1 MPEIKHVFNQGKMNK
16 DLDER
21 LVPNGQ
27 YRDAM
32 NVQVST
38 SEGSDVGVVQNIL
51 GNANLFPENQIAPG
65 SVCVGAIAD
74 EKNNCFYWFVYHSTK
89 NLILKYDG
97 RYVTFVF
104 VDTDNVLKFNS
115 TITTG
120 INIIDDF
127 LLWTDNT
134 SEPKKINIKRC
145 INGTYPSGSHH
156 TNLIVPKKNI
166 TIENCIKVREEHVTV
181 IKKYPKSKLHLDPTY
196 VERNEATT
204 TFDFDS
210 DGNDE
215 LMQVGQEGQMYFDN
229 FQPNN
234 TFWNVGDIILLNPQD
249 SIKQLPENYQVRIR
263 ITEQILLSDNL
274 YRFKILSISDI
285 TSKSLI
291 SYNCEKEVENL
302 IFTRKFVRFGY
313 RYKYEDGEYSSFSPF
328 TEVLFNPGEFEYN
341 STEAYNKAMENN
353 LISLKLRNF
362 LTKETPED
370 VVQID
375 ILYKESNSPIVYI
388 VDKIKYNDTDN
399 TLVGGQQ
406 VNFWHANLYEIK
418 SDLIYAVVSEN
429 QLLRAWDNVPKKAL
443 AQEVTGNRVVYG
455 NYEQNYDMNIKPVLN
470 GNIVS
475 RYNNNTTYLNNYFLN
490 NTDIPVPFSNSIA
503 SSYGQ
508 RSLKSLRNYQL
519 GVTYLDEYGRET
531 PVFTSVG
538 AGFEVPKRFADNK
551 IKIEG
556 KIDTLPPSWADS
568 FKVYIKETSTE
579 YYNLAMSRVYK
590 AKDSG
595 VWLSFPSS
603 ERNKVDEETFLIL
616 KKAAD
621 TNKLIE
627 NEAKYK
633 ILAIENEAP
642 EYLTF
647 ERSEFAQFPCG
658 GSKDD
663 DVFGIDGPT
672 VNKRT
677 FKITFGEWA
686 NTGAEDLDTIDELQ
700 VGFKDPTTNEYSSIY
715 NIKSVKKETSYYVVT
730 LDKLFQTHDAQFI
743 YPNYPNTLQGG
754 KLEIGSNI
762 NILFYKNEK
771 KVDQSEFKGVFFVK
785 IKSDEIIDE
794 NILNFDDGIEI
805 VNTLP
810 THYFSDPGSSIS
822 GWGGYTLS
830 SGNTQSISN
839 NISDVESEWIDLLDF
854 GGDSNDLF
862 PNADDLTDEIG
873 GFFIDNVGYKDI
885 KREFGGTSSGN
896 VNSTKHVMQMKRD
909 FLIEYEIETGINWQN
924 SFLGNG
930 SRANAL
936 IDDILP
942 YFLDKRSLGST
953 TSINRNLST
962 HSERN
967 QPNYGKAIY
976 SCLAVD
982 SDEFG
987 VFLPSQAFPYQFFAN
1002 YDWNTDPSGFISQGG
1017 VKHFVE
1023 ISFSGMSE
1031 DLANGSVFGDADELA
1046 YGNFNDY
1053 SAFNLN
1059 VNPDAQAD
1067 YAQNYSAL
1075 SSELQT
1081 LVGRLAVGSRFKV
1094 RGADQDIIF
1103 TIKGVGKEGRY
1114 NHTSF
1119 FQVWAAWF
1127 LNQQGGYNI
1136 TDSAVEHVFDLFG
1149 SPTNRRT
1156 TYILELD
1163 KDLSQITL
1171 DNVNILHSDNV
1182 GISKPLAFQFISR
1195 RTAGDGGNE
1204 QVVSENPAMW
1214 ETEPKETVDLDIY
1227 HEASEALPVAINEK
1241 NNTRFV
1247 PLGSVVSCPDKPG
1260 VMSSN
1265 LTYVIAWDDKKITLS
1280 QPIDL
1285 SRYTDSNKLVFT
1297 RPNDSNTTL
1306 RIDVAATNADTT
1318 LPSNTYI
1325 IKHEVSTN
1333 PFALSWYNSFSFGNG
1348 VESNRIRDDFNQP
1361 IIDKGAK
1368 VSTVLEENYEKERRS
1383 SGLIYSGIYNTNSGV
1398 NNLNQFIQAEKI
1410 TKDLNPTYGSIQK
1423 LFQRRIHLI
1432 AFCEDRVIKILSNK
1446 DALFNADGNVNL
1458 VATNR
1463 VLGDA
1468 NPFTGDYGI
1477 SKNPESFAVDNYRAY
1492 FTDKQR
1498 GAVLRLSMDGI
1509 TPISEY
1515 GMSDYFKDNL
1525 KLNGTLI
1532 GSFDI
1537 KKGEYNLTMP
1547 SIQKT
1552 VSFKESV
1559 NGWSSF
1565 KSFVPKQ
1572 GVSMSGDYYT
1582 VKDSLP
1588 YKHHVETYKNE
1599 TVNRNTFYDEY
1610 VSSSVNVLLNDMP
1623 SVVKMYKTLNYEGS
1637 QSNVNKDITG
1647 IETGY
1652 YNLENKDGWKSKIK
1666 TDKQTGIISEF
1677 VEKEGK
1683 WFNFIKGDN
1692 FDELVDLKT
1701 KEFSFQGIGRPAE
1714 FEIDYDIDRPIVGC
1728 TNPNAVNYNLDATIS
1743 DNDQCEF
1750 EIIDYE
1756 EPIGGCMDPKAP
1768 NYNFDAT
1775 YDDGSC
1781 EIICT
1786 PVLGCTNPNSLNF
1799 NPNATEDDGSC
1810 IAIVRGCTD
1819 SRASNYDPNANVDD
1833 GSCFISDPDPTR
1845 QFNLT
1850 IKDSNDN
1857 DGPTQNY

>member
-32 NVQVST
+32 NIQVST

-97 RYVTFVF
+97 RYITFVF

-145 INGTYPSGSHH
+145 IDGTYPSGSHH

-166 TIENCIKVREEHVTV
+166 TIENCIKVREEHITV

-210 DGNDE
+210 DGDDE
-215 LMQVGQEGQMYFDN
+215 LMEVGQEGQMYFNN

-249 SIKQLPENYQVRIR
+249 SIKKLPENYQVRIR
-263 ITEQILLSDNL
+263 ITEQILLSDGL

-291 SYNCEKEVENL
+291 SYNCEKEVNNL

-341 STEAYNKAMENN
+341 ATEAYNKAMENN

-370 VVQID
+370 VVQVD
-375 ILYKESNSPIVYI
+375 ILYKESNSPVVYI

-399 TLVGGQQ
+399 TLVNGQQ

-429 QLLRAWDNVPKKAL
+429 QLLRPWDNVPKKAL

-455 NYEQNYDMNIKPVLN
+455 NYEQNYDMNIKPILN

-531 PVFTSVG
+531 PVFTSIG

-647 ERSEFAQFPCG
+647 ERSELALFPCG
-658 GSKDD
+658 GSKAD

-677 FKITFGEWA
+677 FKITIAEWV
-686 NTGAEDLDTIDELQ
+686 NTGAEDLDTISELQ
-700 VGFKDPTTNEYSSIY
+700 VGFKNPTTNEYSSIY

-743 YPNYPNTLQGG
+743 YPNYPDTLNAGN
-754 KLEIGSNI
+754 LDIGSNI

-785 IKSDEIIDE
+785 IKSDEVIDE
-794 NILNFDDGIEI
+794 NILLFDDGIEI

-810 THYFSDPGSSIS
+810 THYFSDAASATSGWSTQTFVSANTKDEIQQGGSS
-822 GWGGYTLS
+822 
-830 SGNTQSISN
+830 NTGSYYEFAW
-839 NISDVESEWIDLLDF
+839 DYLLDF
-854 GGDSNDLF
+854 GGDGNDLF
-862 PNADDLTDEIG
+862 PNADDLTNDTIG
-873 GFFIDNVGYKDI
+873 GFFIDNAAYVEV
-885 KREFGGTSSGN
+885 KREFGGTSSTN
-896 VNSTKHVMQMKRD
+896 INHARHVMQMVRD
-909 FLIEYEIETGINWQN
+909 VIYEYNAENSSNQYAYINSILT
-924 SFLGNG
+924 SF
-930 SRANAL
+930 SANAANKL
-936 IDDILP
+936 YDDVFP
-942 YFLDKRSLGST
+942 WWKDKRKNTSNNGPYGAVGTFINQSYIP
-953 TSINRNLST
+953 TSIM
-962 HSERN
+962 N
-967 QPNYGKAIY
+967 QPNFGKGIY
-976 SCLAVD
+976 SCLAAD
-982 SDEFG
+982 ANEFG
-987 VFLPSQAFPYQFFAN
+987 VFLASQAYPYQYFAN
-1002 YDWNTDPSGFISQGG
+1002 YDWDTDPSGLIGQSGI
-1017 VKHFVE
+1017 KHFVE

-1031 DLANGSVFGDADELA
+1031 DLSTGSVMPSNSNDPQLQ
-1046 YGNFNDY
+1046 YGSTNNY

-1059 VNPDAQAD
+1059 SNPAAQAD

-1075 SSELQT
+1075 NNELQT
-1081 LVGRLAVGSRFKV
+1081 LISRLSVGSRFKV
-1094 RGADQDIIF
+1094 RGADQDTIF
-1103 TIKGVGKEGRY
+1103 TIKSVAKQGRY
-1114 NHTSF
+1114 NHTSWF
-1119 FQVWAAWF
+1119 EVWYYWF
-1127 LNQQGGYNI
+1127 MYRATSNSNYADQAEETFN
-1136 TDSAVEHVFDLFG
+1136 SFG

-1171 DNVNILHSDNV
+1171 DNGVNILANSNV
-1182 GISKPLAFQFISR
+1182 SINKPLAFQFISK
-1195 RTAGDGGNE
+1195 RTVGDGG
-1204 QVVSENPAMW
+1204 
-1214 ETEPKETVDLDIY
+1214 KYL
-1227 HEASEALPVAINEK
+1227 
-1241 NNTRFV
+1241 
-1247 PLGSVVSCPDKPG
+1247 
-1260 VMSSN
+1260 N
-1265 LTYVIAWDDKKITLS
+1265 L
-1280 QPIDL
+1280 
-1285 SRYTDSNKLVFT
+1285 
-1297 RPNDSNTTL
+1297 
-1306 RIDVAATNADTT
+1306 
-1318 LPSNTYI
+1318 
-1325 IKHEVSTN
+1325 
-1333 PFALSWYNSFSFGNG
+1333 
-1348 VESNRIRDDFNQP
+1348 
-1361 IIDKGAK
+1361 
-1368 VSTVLEENYEKERRS
+1368 
-1383 SGLIYSGIYNTNSGV
+1383 
-1398 NNLNQFIQAEKI
+1398 
-1410 TKDLNPTYGSIQK
+1410 
-1423 LFQRRIHLI
+1423 LFL
-1432 AFCEDRVIKILSNK
+1432 L
-1446 DALFNADGNVNL
+1446 ALF
-1458 VATNR
+1458 
-1463 VLGDA
+1463 
-1468 NPFTGDYGI
+1468 
-1477 SKNPESFAVDNYRAY
+1477 
-1492 FTDKQR
+1492 
-1498 GAVLRLSMDGI
+1498 
-1509 TPISEY
+1509 PI
-1515 GMSDYFKDNL
+1515 
-1525 KLNGTLI
+1525 
-1532 GSFDI
+1532 
-1537 KKGEYNLTMP
+1537 
-1547 SIQKT
+1547 
-1552 VSFKESV
+1552 
-1559 NGWSSF
+1559 
-1565 KSFVPKQ
+1565 
-1572 GVSMSGDYYT
+1572 
-1582 VKDSLP
+1582 
-1588 YKHHVETYKNE
+1588 
-1599 TVNRNTFYDEY
+1599 
-1610 VSSSVNVLLNDMP
+1610 
-1623 SVVKMYKTLNYEGS
+1623 
-1637 QSNVNKDITG
+1637 
-1647 IETGY
+1647 
-1652 YNLENKDGWKSKIK
+1652 
-1666 TDKQTGIISEF
+1666 
-1677 VEKEGK
+1677 
-1683 WFNFIKGDN
+1683 
-1692 FDELVDLKT
+1692 
-1701 KEFSFQGIGRPAE
+1701 
-1714 FEIDYDIDRPIVGC
+1714 
-1728 TNPNAVNYNLDATIS
+1728 
-1743 DNDQCEF
+1743 
-1750 EIIDYE
+1750 
-1756 EPIGGCMDPKAP
+1756 
-1768 NYNFDAT
+1768 
-1775 YDDGSC
+1775 
-1781 EIICT
+1781 
-1786 PVLGCTNPNSLNF
+1786 
-1799 NPNATEDDGSC
+1799 
-1810 IAIVRGCTD
+1810 
-1819 SRASNYDPNANVDD
+1819 
-1833 GSCFISDPDPTR
+1833 
-1845 QFNLT
+1845 
-1850 IKDSNDN
+1850 
-1857 DGPTQNY
+1857 

>member
-1 MPEIKHVFNQGKMNK
+1 
-16 DLDER
+16 
-21 LVPNGQ
+21 
-27 YRDAM
+27 
-32 NVQVST
+32 
-38 SEGSDVGVVQNIL
+38 
-51 GNANLFPENQIAPG
+51 
-65 SVCVGAIAD
+65 
-74 EKNNCFYWFVYHSTK
+74 
-89 NLILKYDG
+89 
-97 RYVTFVF
+97 
-104 VDTDNVLKFNS
+104 
-115 TITTG
+115 
-120 INIIDDF
+120 
-127 LLWTDNT
+127 
-134 SEPKKINIKRC
+134 
-145 INGTYPSGSHH
+145 
-156 TNLIVPKKNI
+156 
-166 TIENCIKVREEHVTV
+166 
-181 IKKYPKSKLHLDPTY
+181 
-196 VERNEATT
+196 
-204 TFDFDS
+204 
-210 DGNDE
+210 
-215 LMQVGQEGQMYFDN
+215 
-229 FQPNN
+229 
-234 TFWNVGDIILLNPQD
+234 
-249 SIKQLPENYQVRIR
+249 
-263 ITEQILLSDNL
+263 
-274 YRFKILSISDI
+274 
-285 TSKSLI
+285 
-291 SYNCEKEVENL
+291 
-302 IFTRKFVRFGY
+302 
-313 RYKYEDGEYSSFSPF
+313 
-328 TEVLFNPGEFEYN
+328 
-341 STEAYNKAMENN
+341 
-353 LISLKLRNF
+353 
-362 LTKETPED
+362 
-370 VVQID
+370 
-375 ILYKESNSPIVYI
+375 
-388 VDKIKYNDTDN
+388 
-399 TLVGGQQ
+399 
-406 VNFWHANLYEIK
+406 
-418 SDLIYAVVSEN
+418 
-429 QLLRAWDNVPKKAL
+429 
-443 AQEVTGNRVVYG
+443 
-455 NYEQNYDMNIKPVLN
+455 
-470 GNIVS
+470 
-475 RYNNNTTYLNNYFLN
+475 
-490 NTDIPVPFSNSIA
+490 
-503 SSYGQ
+503 
-508 RSLKSLRNYQL
+508 
-519 GVTYLDEYGRET
+519 
-531 PVFTSVG
+531 
-538 AGFEVPKRFADNK
+538 
-551 IKIEG
+551 
-556 KIDTLPPSWADS
+556 
-568 FKVYIKETSTE
+568 
-579 YYNLAMSRVYK
+579 MSRVYK

-647 ERSEFAQFPCG
+647 ERSELALFPCG
-658 GSKDD
+658 GSKAD

-677 FKITFGEWA
+677 FKITIAEWT
-686 NTGAEDLDTIDELQ
+686 NTGAEDLNTISELQ
-700 VGFKDPTTNEYSSIY
+700 VGFKNPTTNEYSSIY

-743 YPNYPNTLQGG
+743 YPNYPGTLSAGN
-754 KLEIGSNI
+754 LDIGSNI

-785 IKSDEIIDE
+785 IKSDEVIDE
-794 NILNFDDGIEI
+794 NILTFDDGIEI

-810 THYFSDPGSSIS
+810 THYFSDAASATSGWSTQTFVSESTRSEIQQGGSSDTGS
-822 GWGGYTLS
+822 YYEFAWNY
-830 SGNTQSISN
+830 
-839 NISDVESEWIDLLDF
+839 LLDF

-862 PNADDLTDEIG
+862 PNADDLTGDIIG
-873 GFFIDNVGYKDI
+873 GFFIDNAAYVEV

-896 VNSTKHVMQMKRD
+896 IDGVKHVMQMVRD
-909 FLIEYEIETGINWQN
+909 VINEYNAENLFNEYLFINSILT
-924 SFLGNG
+924 SF
-930 SRANAL
+930 SSAAANKL
-936 IDDILP
+936 YDDVFP
-942 YFLDKRSLGST
+942 WWKDKRKN
-953 TSINRNLST
+953 TSNNGPYGAVGTFINQNYSPVSIANR
-962 HSERN
+962 
-967 QPNYGKAIY
+967 PNFGKGIY
-976 SCLAVD
+976 SCIA
-982 SDEFG
+982 SDADEYG
-987 VFLPSQAFPYQFFAN
+987 VNDGAWPYAETWTQA
-1002 YDWNTDPSGFISQGG
+1002 DPNDPNATSQGG
-1017 VKHFVE
+1017 FKHFVE

-1031 DLANGSVFGDADELA
+1031 DLASSTAINSDNELQ
-1046 YGNFNDY
+1046 YGNTNDY

-1059 VNPDAQAD
+1059 SNSAAQTD

-1075 SSELQT
+1075 SNELQT
-1081 LVGRLAVGSRFKV
+1081 LISRLTVGSRFKV
-1094 RGADQDIIF
+1094 RDADQQDEIF
-1103 TIKGVGKEGRY
+1103 TIKGVAKQGRY
-1114 NHTSF
+1114 NHTSWF
-1119 FQVWAAWF
+1119 EVWYYWF
-1127 LNQQGGYNI
+1127 MYRAGAGNSYADQ
-1136 TDSAVEHVFDLFG
+1136 AEEVFNSFG

-1171 DNVNILHSDNV
+1171 DGNTILHASNV
-1182 GISKPLAFQFISR
+1182 GISKPLAFQFISK

-1306 RIDVAATNADTT
+1306 RIDVDATNADTT
-1318 LPSNTYI
+1318 LPNNTYI
-1325 IKHEVSTN
+1325 IKHEVSRN

-1423 LFQRRIHLI
+1423 LFQRRINLI

-1446 DALFNADGNVNL
+1446 DALYNADGNINL
-1458 VATNR
+1458 TATNR

-1468 NPFTGDYGI
+1468 NPFAGDYGI

-1547 SIQKT
+1547 NIQKT

-1572 GVSMSGDYYT
+1572 GISMSGDYYT
-1582 VKDSLP
+1582 VKNSLP
-1588 YKHHVETYKNE
+1588 YKHHVENYKNE
-1599 TVNRNTFYDEY
+1599 TVSRNTFYDEY
-1610 VSSSVNVLLNDMP
+1610 VSSSVSVLLNDMP

-1637 QSNVNKDITG
+1637 QSNINLEATRLDS
-1647 IETGY
+1647 GY

-1666 TDKQTGIISEF
+1666 TDKQTGVVSEF
-1677 VEKEGK
+1677 IEKEGK

-1692 FDELVDLKT
+1692 FEELVDLKT
-1701 KEFSFQGIGRPAE
+1701 KEFSFQGVGRPTE
-1714 FEIDYDIDRPIVGC
+1714 FEIDYNIDRPIVGC
-1728 TNPNAVNYNLDATIS
+1728 TNPNAVNYNPDATIS

-1756 EPIGGCMDPKAP
+1756 EPIGGCMDPGAD
-1768 NYNFDAT
+1768 NYNPSAT
-1775 YDDGSC
+1775 FDDGSC
-1781 EIICT
+1781 EIPCT

-1799 NPNATEDDGSC
+1799 NPKATEDDGSC

-1833 GSCFISDPDPTR
+1833 GSCILVDPDPT
-1845 QFNLT
+1845 FSYNLT

>member
-1 MPEIKHVFNQGKMNK
+1 MNK

-21 LVPNGQ
+21 LVRNGQ

-32 NVQVST
+32 NIQVST

-74 EKNNCFYWFVYHSTK
+74 EKNNCFYWFVYHNTK
-89 NLILKYDG
+89 NLILKFDG
-97 RYVTFVF
+97 SITFVF
-104 VDTDNVLKFNS
+104 VDTDNVLKFS
-115 TITTG
+115 GTITTG

-127 LLWTDNT
+127 LFWTDNA
-134 SEPKKINIKRC
+134 SEPKKINIKRS
-145 INGTYPSGSHH
+145 IAGTYQPGDIDSNNLPINAGSNH
-156 TNLIVPKKNI
+156 TNLVVPKRFI
-166 TIENCIKVREEHVTV
+166 TIKNCIKVREEHITV

-204 TFDFDS
+204 VFDFDS

-215 LMQVGQEGQMYFDN
+215 LMEVGQEEEMYFIDFN
-229 FQPNN
+229 PNN
-234 TFWNVGDIILLNPQD
+234 TFWSVGDIILLNPQN
-249 SIKQLPENYQVRIR
+249 SIKKLPENYQVRIQ
-263 ITEQILLSDNL
+263 ITEQILLADGL
-274 YRFKILSISDI
+274 YRFKILSISDV

-291 SYNCEKEVENL
+291 NYDCEKEVENL

-341 STEAYNKAMENN
+341 AIEAYNKAMENN

-370 VVQID
+370 VVQVD
-375 ILYKESNSPIVYI
+375 ILYKESDSPIVYI

-399 TLVGGQQ
+399 TSVNEQQ

-429 QLLRAWDNVPKKAL
+429 QLLRPWDNVPKKAL
-443 AQEVTGNRVVYG
+443 AQEVTGSRVVYG
-455 NYEQNYDMNIKPVLN
+455 NYEQNYDMNIKPILN
-470 GNIVS
+470 GNTIS

-490 NTDIPVPFSNSIA
+490 NTDIPVPFPDPIA

-551 IKIEG
+551 VKISG
-556 KIDTLPPSWADS
+556 KIDTLPPDWAES

-621 TNKLIE
+621 SNELVE

-647 ERSEFAQFPCG
+647 ERSELALFVCG
-658 GSKDD
+658 GSKAD

-677 FKITFGEWA
+677 FKITIAEWS
-686 NTGAEDLDTIDELQ
+686 NTGAEDLDSISELQ
-700 VGFKDPTTNEYSSIY
+700 VGFKDITTNEYSSIY
-715 NIKSVKKETSYYVVT
+715 NIKSVKKETSYYVIT

-743 YPNYPNTLQGG
+743 YPRYPDTLNAGN
-754 KLEIGSNI
+754 LDIGSNI
-762 NILFYKNEK
+762 SILFYKNEK

-794 NILNFDDGIEI
+794 KILTFDNGIEI
-805 VNTLP
+805 LNTLP
-810 THYFSDPGSSIS
+810 THYFSDIGSGTS
-822 GWGGYTLS
+822 GWSYPTF
-830 SGNTQSISN
+830 ISN
-839 NISDVESEWIDLLDF
+839 HSTSYNISNSKEDWDSLLDF
-854 GGDSNDLF
+854 GGSSNDLF
-862 PNADDLTDEIG
+862 PNTSDLTGPTIG
-873 GFFIDNVGYKDI
+873 GFFIDNAAYVDVK
-885 KREFGGTSSGN
+885 KEWGGCN
-896 VNSTKHVMQMKRD
+896 NSDTDNRKHVLQMVRD
-909 FLIEYEIETGINWQN
+909 FLHEYEIETNISWQN
-924 SFLGNG
+924 SFFGDA
-930 SRANAL
+930 SRADFL
-936 IDDILP
+936 DEYILP
-942 YFLDKRSLGST
+942 RFMEKRGSFSTLMQSGAIGSAINKSLSGSFG
-953 TSINRNLST
+953 
-962 HSERN
+962 
-967 QPNYGKAIY
+967 QPNYGDIPNYGKSIY
-976 SCLAVD
+976 SCFATD
-982 SDEFG
+982 ANEFG
-987 VFLPSQAFPYQFFAN
+987 LTDGSTALQYGTA
-1002 YDWNTDPSGFISQGG
+1002 DPSDPNTISQGG

-1023 ISFSGMSE
+1023 ISFSGMSQ
-1031 DLANGSVFGDADELA
+1031 ELTSLEA
-1046 YGNFNDY
+1046 PVDDDDNLLYSNLNNW
-1053 SAFNLN
+1053 SAFILS
-1059 VNPDAQAD
+1059 VNSAAQSD

-1075 SSELQT
+1075 DSELQT
-1081 LVGRLAVGSRFKV
+1081 LISKLTVGSRFKI
-1094 RGADQDIIF
+1094 RGADQDEVF
-1103 TIKGVGKEGRY
+1103 TIKGVAKEGRY
-1114 NHTSF
+1114 NHVSF
-1119 FQVWAAWF
+1119 FEVWAAWF
-1127 LNQQGGYNI
+1127 LEKNYQGNLHKDMLKNI
-1136 TDSAVEHVFDLFG
+1136 FKEFG
-1149 SPTNRRT
+1149 EPTNRRT

-1171 DNVNILHSDNV
+1171 DDDNILHANNV
-1182 GISKPLAFQFISR
+1182 GSSRPLAFQFIQKR
-1195 RTAGDGGNE
+1195 AAGDGGNE
-1204 QVVSENPAMW
+1204 QVVSENPAIW

-1227 HEASEALPVAINEK
+1227 HEASEALPVAVNEK

-1260 VMSSN
+1260 VVSSS
-1265 LTYVIAWDDKKITLS
+1265 LTYVVAWNDKKVTLS

-1285 SRYTDSNKLVFT
+1285 SKYTDPNTKLVFT
-1297 RPNDSNTTL
+1297 RPNDFNTTL

-1325 IKHEVSTN
+1325 VKHEVSRN

-1368 VSTVLEENYEKERRS
+1368 VSAVLEENYEKERRS
-1383 SGLIYSGIYNTNSGV
+1383 SGLIYSGIYNTNSGI
-1398 NNLNQFIQAEKI
+1398 NNLNQFIAAEKI
-1410 TKDLNPTYGSIQK
+1410 TKDLNPTYGGIQK

-1446 DALFNADGNVNL
+1446 DALFNADGNPQL
-1458 VATNR
+1458 IATNR

-1468 NPFTGDYGI
+1468 MPFLGDYGI
-1477 SKNPESFAVDNYRAY
+1477 STNPESFAKDNYRAY

-1525 KLNGTLI
+1525 KLNNRLI
-1532 GSFDI
+1532 GSFDD

-1547 SIQKT
+1547 SLDKT

-1565 KSFVPKQ
+1565 KSFVPEQ
-1572 GVSMSGDYYT
+1572 GFGMAGDYYT
-1582 VKDSLP
+1582 IKNALP
-1588 YKHHVETYKNE
+1588 YKHHVEKHKE
-1599 TVNRNTFYDEY
+1599 QSVDRNTFYGQY
-1610 VSSSVNVLLNDMP
+1610 ASSSISVLLNDMP
-1623 SVVKMYKTLNYEGS
+1623 STVKMYKTLNYEGS
-1637 QSNVNKDITG
+1637 QSNVLQENSINTLTG
-1647 IETGY
+1647 FSNTGY

-1666 TDKQTGIISEF
+1666 TDKQTGVVSEF
-1677 VEKEGK
+1677 IEKEGK

-1692 FDELVDLKT
+1692 FEKVSDLKT
-1701 KEFSFQGIGRPAE
+1701 KEFLFQGVGRPTN
-1714 FEIDYDIDRPIVGC
+1714 FKIDYTRYNPVMGCTNENASNYNPSATVDDGSCIYPRPFGPVAIGGCMQEGDPNYNSLATFDDGSCKIPCKSVFGC
-1728 TNPNAVNYNLDATIS
+1728 TNPNASNYNPLANI
-1743 DNDQCEF
+1743 DNGTCLF
-1750 EIIDYE
+1750 EQD
-1756 EPIGGCMDPKAP
+1756 
-1768 NYNFDAT
+1768 
-1775 YDDGSC
+1775 DDG
-1781 EIICT
+1781 
-1786 PVLGCTNPNSLNF
+1786 
-1799 NPNATEDDGSC
+1799 
-1810 IAIVRGCTD
+1810 
-1819 SRASNYDPNANVDD
+1819 
-1833 GSCFISDPDPTR
+1833 
-1845 QFNLT
+1845 
-1850 IKDSNDN
+1850 
-1857 DGPTQNY
+1857 GPGAA